1 MWDVMLR
8 RWLDLLFWWAPK
20 KDRTPRAAEQE
31 ARKRGPETAARA
43 APPSARPASGRPD
56 QRPAR
61 AAGRGG
67 PKPSA
72 RPASAPA
79 AVKPPQSARNGSG
92 PTAAGAREAARA
104 TTAPPASAARSGG
117 PRAVEPGTSAAPEPK
132 TAQPEKAV
140 TAPVPDDLTVI
151 KGIGPALQNK
161 LRALGI
167 STFADLA
174 AANPDKLMAQ
184 LKGAQPLSRARVQ
197 HWTEAARA
205 RSRT

>member
-20 KDRTPRAAEQE
+20 KDRTPRRAEQA
-31 ARKRGPETAARA
+31 ARKRGPETMSKAAQ
-43 APPSARPASGRPD
+43 PSARPVSGRPD

-61 AAGRGG
+61 AAGRTA
-67 PKPSA
+67 PKPAA
-72 RPASAPA
+72 RQASGPA
-79 AVKPPQSARNGSG
+79 AVRPAQSVRNGAG
-92 PTAAGAREAARA
+92 PTAAGARGAATPAA
-104 TTAPPASAARSGG
+104 TPPASGASRAA
-117 PRAVEPGTSAAPEPK
+117 EPGASGAPEPK
-132 TAQPEKAV
+132 TTQPEKAV

-151 KGIGPALQNK
+151 KGIGPALQNR

-167 STFADLA
+167 TTFADLA

-184 LKGAQPLSRARVQ
+184 LKGGQPLSRARVQ

-205 RSRT
+205 RARP

>member
-20 KDRTPRAAEQE
+20 KDRTPRRAEQE
-31 ARKRGPETAARA
+31 ARKRGSETMSKPAQ
-43 APPSARPASGRPD
+43 PSARPVSGRPD

-61 AAGRGG
+61 AAGRTA
-67 PKPSA
+67 PKPAA
-72 RPASAPA
+72 RPASGPA
-79 AVKPPQSARNGSG
+79 AVRPAQSVRNGAA
-92 PTAAGAREAARA
+92 PTAAGARGAATPTA
-104 TTAPPASAARSGG
+104 APPVSGASRAA
-117 PRAVEPGTSAAPEPK
+117 EPGASGAPEPK
-132 TAQPEKAV
+132 TTQPEKAV

-151 KGIGPALQNK
+151 KGIGPALQNR

-167 STFADLA
+167 TTFADLA

-184 LKGAQPLSRARVQ
+184 LKGGQPLSRARVQ

-205 RSRT
+205 RARP

>member
-20 KDRTPRAAEQE
+20 KDRTRAAEQGT
-31 ARKRGPETAARA
+31 RKRGPETATRTAQ
-43 APPSARPASGRPD
+43 PSARPASGRPD

-67 PKPSA
+67 PKPAA
-72 RPASAPA
+72 RPASGPA

-92 PTAAGAREAARA
+92 PTAAGAREAA
-104 TTAPPASAARSGG
+104 TAPPASAARSGG